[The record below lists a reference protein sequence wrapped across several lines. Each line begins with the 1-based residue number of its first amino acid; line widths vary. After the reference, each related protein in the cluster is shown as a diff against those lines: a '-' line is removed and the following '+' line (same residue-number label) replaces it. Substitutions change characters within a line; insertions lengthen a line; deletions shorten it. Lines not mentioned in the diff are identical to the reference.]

1 MLYQAFADGHTAT
14 HHLTAFMPEPLRTMQ
29 KRSTLDTRTT
39 AEI

>member
-14 HHLTAFMPEPLRTMQ
+14 HHLKAFMPEPLRALQ
-29 KRSTLDTRTT
+29 KKSALDSRAA

>member
-14 HHLTAFMPEPLRTMQ
+14 HHLTAFMPEPLRAMQ
-29 KRSTLDTRTT
+29 RKTPNQPPT